1 MNIIWLCITSALTFT
16 SVFSE
21 ENTDISHIRVF
32 PAENQSIA
40 GVLQVTSLNYLN
52 QPQYAFNAS
61 EARRICLSLGLS
73 IATKAQ
79 VERALSRGLETCR
92 FGWIDEHFAVIPRI
106 QALVNCGKNQTGLV
120 PWRASV
126 TQKFDVFC
134 FNESDAAEQLKD
146 ETTDSPLSSR
156 YNSGNPQSP
165 TRATNSTLTENS
177 TASSSLL
184 PSSYSTPYSID
195 VAEQPARFVSSAQGS
210 SGGKAVL
217 ITCTCA
223 FLLTAIIIFAYLKW
237 RRRCSLSSD
246 MEKPE
251 EYIQTEE
258 WTIVKNT
265 KETKKVSQKDERTAV
280 GDNAC

>member
-1 MNIIWLCITSALTFT
+1 IVSVYWLTVIF
-16 SVFSE
+16 SVNCF
-21 ENTDISHIRVF
+21 IVAVF

-134 FNESDAAEQLKD
+134 FNES
-146 ETTDSPLSSR
+146 
-156 YNSGNPQSP
+156 GNPQSP

-210 SGGKAVL
+210 SGGMRL
-217 ITCTCA
+217 W
-223 FLLTAIIIFAYLKW
+223 FADRIL
-237 RRRCSLSSD
+237 CH
-246 MEKPE
+246 
-251 EYIQTEE
+251 IQV
-258 WTIVKNT
+258 IVVTTT
-265 KETKKVSQKDERTAV
+265 KL
-280 GDNAC
+280 